1 MAEQRISRRYA
12 KALYNAAVEAN
23 TVDKVNEDLKLVGE
37 SIESTRELEI
47 YLKSPLIK
55 SLDKKKALDEI
66 FSGKVTDLTK
76 DFLILLSHKGRE
88 ALIPSIVEQ
97 YIKIFNDRN
106 DILPVHITTAI
117 EVSEDIKQSILAE
130 IKERT
135 GMTLS
140 GSFEVDPA
148 IKGGVVITMDDMV
161 IDASLRNKLNDL
173 YQRLSS
179 GEAA

>member
-12 KALYNAAVEAN
+12 KALYNAAEEVSAI
-23 TVDKVNEDLKLVGE
+23 DKVYEDLKYVGKAV
-37 SIESTRELEI
+37 ESTNELEI

-66 FSGKVTDLTK
+66 FSGKISDLSK

-97 YIKIFNDRN
+97 YIKIYNDQN
-106 DILPVHITTAI
+106 NILPVHIKTAI
-117 EVSEDIKQSILAE
+117 EVSEDIKQNILAE

-135 GMTLS
+135 GMTLN
-140 GSFEVDPA
+140 GTFEVDPA
-148 IKGGVVITMDDMV
+148 IKGGVVITLEDLV
-161 IDASLRNKLNDL
+161 IDASLRNKLSEL
-173 YQRLSS
+173 YQRLSQ